1 MYPRSCPQDPR
12 KDHKKY
18 ETGATTKVAVR
29 IRLKRF
35 GKVRSPHYRVVV
47 ADQHAKRDGA
57 AIEEIGIYH
66 PTKDPSVIRIDSE
79 RAQYWLGVGA
89 QPSKQV
95 TALLKLTGDWQ
106 KFKGEEYD
114 ESLMK
119 HPAEKEAFVVPEKG
133 SVVVPEAP
141 EPTPEAA
148 LTPDAAKAEE
158 KSEEAAE

>member
-1 MYPRSCPQDPR
+1 
-12 KDHKKY
+12 
-18 ETGATTKVAVR
+18 TTKVAVR

-35 GKVRSPHYRVVV
+35 GKVRSPHYSVVV
-47 ADQHAKRDGA
+47 ADQRSKRDGA
-57 AIEEIGIYH
+57 VIEEIGIYH
-66 PTKDPSVIRIDSE
+66 PTKEPTVIRIESD

-106 KFKGEEYD
+106 KFKGEGYD
-114 ESLMK
+114 ESILK
-119 HPAEKEAFVVPEKG
+119 HPAEKEAFVASEKG

-158 KSEEAAE
+158 NSEEAAE

>member
-1 MYPRSCPQDPR
+1 
-12 KDHKKY
+12 KITNLY

-66 PTKDPSVIRIDSE
+66 PTKDTSVIRIDSQ

-89 QPSKQV
+89 QPSKKE

-133 SVVVPEAP
+133 SVVLPEAP
-141 EPTPEAA
+141 EPTPDAA
-148 LTPDAAKAEE
+148 LTPDAAAAEE
-158 KSEEAAE
+158 KTEEAAE

>member
-1 MYPRSCPQDPR
+1 M
-12 KDHKKY
+12 
-18 ETGATTKVAVR
+18 AVR

-35 GKVRSPHYRVVV
+35 GKIRSPHYRVVV
-47 ADQHAKRDGA
+47 ADQRAKRDGA
-57 AIEEIGIYH
+57 VIEEIGIYH

-106 KFKGEEYD
+106 KFRGEEYD

-119 HPAEKEAFVVPEKG
+119 PPAEKEAFVVPDKG
-133 SVVVPEAP
+133 SVVLPEAP
-141 EPTPEAA
+141 EPKAEAA
-148 LTPDAAKAEE
+148 AAEPAEE
-158 KSEEAAE
+158 KTEEAAE

>member
-1 MYPRSCPQDPR
+1 M
-12 KDHKKY
+12 
-18 ETGATTKVAVR
+18 AVR

-35 GKVRSPHYRVVV
+35 GKIRSPHYRVVV
-47 ADQHAKRDGA
+47 ADQRSKRDGA
-57 AIEEIGIYH
+57 VIEEIGIYH

-106 KFKGEEYD
+106 KIKGEEYD
-114 ESLMK
+114 ESVMQ
-119 HPAEKEAFVVPEKG
+119 HPAEKDAFVVPEKG

-148 LTPDAAKAEE
+148 LTPDAAAETAAEE
-158 KSEEAAE
+158 KTEEAAE